1 MTQRKQYKPAYDD
14 TQQEALERATKEST
28 YSTVMDAWR
37 EFYNTGLI
45 NDDERKMVKKLLS
58 KKLCNPCDSNKTD
71 QEELERMNDLARA
84 LKGNLNK

>member
-1 MTQRKQYKPAYDD
+1 MTRKRYKPAYYD
-14 TQQEALERATKEST
+14 TEEESLTRATKETTWAS
-28 YSTVMDAWR
+28 VMHAWR

>member
-1 MTQRKQYKPAYDD
+1 MTRKRYKPAYYD
-14 TQQEALERATKEST
+14 TEEESLTRATKETTWAS
-28 YSTVMDAWR
+28 VMDAWR